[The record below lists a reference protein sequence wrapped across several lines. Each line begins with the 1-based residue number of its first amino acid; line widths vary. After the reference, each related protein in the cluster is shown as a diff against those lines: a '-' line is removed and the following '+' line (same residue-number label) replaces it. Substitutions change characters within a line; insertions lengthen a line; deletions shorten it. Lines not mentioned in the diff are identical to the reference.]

1 MLFGFAL
8 LTPLV
13 SFVLMTM
20 LEGILARSSS
30 VLARL
35 PIRMVKA
42 EISRTGCA
50 IATLMIA
57 VAAAIGMDLMI
68 GSFRQTVSEWVQTS
82 LQADLYVNLSGNM
95 QATNKSAADRLLK
108 QKLAKLNGVKM
119 LSSVLRTKLF
129 SDNTLNKV
137 SVFEINTKSRQGFI
151 FKQRNNEI
159 WETFNS
165 QNSVFVTEPYAYHHG
180 LKIGD
185 NIQLR
190 TTRGEQTFEIIAIY
204 ADYSGDQG
212 HLAMSRNNYQRY
224 WPDLGFSGIGIYA
237 KEGTN
242 IVQLEARVNQL
253 LKPYQ
258 TVKSEQAIYKVSMQM
273 FEQTFRITETLRW
286 LAAIIAFVG
295 VFSALMALQFE
306 RTRQLGILRAIG
318 VTSGQLSWL
327 ISIETG
333 LMGLI
338 AGLFA
343 VPVGF
348 IMAYLLIF
356 VVYQRSFGWTMVFYF
371 DSGVV
376 FQGLILAFIAAL
388 LAAVLPALKM
398 AYTKPAD
405 ALRTE

>member
-1 MLFGFAL
+1 CSSDL
-8 LTPLV
+8 
-13 SFVLMTM
+13 S
-20 LEGILARSSS
+20 EGILSRSSS

-35 PIRMVKA
+35 PVRMVRA

-68 GSFRQTVSEWVQTS
+68 GSFRQTVSDWVQTS

-95 QATNKSAADRLLK
+95 QVANKSAADHLLK
-108 QKLAKLNGVKM
+108 ENLAKLNDVEM
-119 LSSVLRTKLF
+119 LSSVLRTQLI
-129 SDNTLNKV
+129 SDNTLTKV

-151 FKQRNNEI
+151 FKQQINQV
-159 WETFNS
+159 WETFNR
-165 QNSVFVTEPYAYHHG
+165 QNSIFVTEPYAYHHG
-180 LKIGD
+180 TEIGD
-185 NIQLR
+185 KLLLR
-190 TTRGEQTFEIIAIY
+190 TAAGEQAFEVIAIY

-212 HLAMSRNNYQRY
+212 HIAMHSSNYQKY
-224 WPDLGFSGIGIYA
+224 WPDLGFSGIGIYV
-237 KEGTN
+237 ETGSN
-242 IVQLEARVNQL
+242 IQQLEARVKQL

-258 TVKSEQAIYKVSMQM
+258 TVRSEQAIYKISMQM
-273 FEQTFRITETLRW
+273 FEQTFSITETLRW

-306 RTRQLGILRAIG
+306 RTRQFGILRAIG
-318 VTSGQLSWL
+318 MTPGQLTRL
-327 ISIETG
+327 ISMETG
-333 LMGLI
+333 LMGLV

-356 VVYQRSFGWTMVFYF
+356 VVYQRSFGWTMAFHF
-371 DSGVV
+371 DAAVV
-376 FQGLILAFIAAL
+376 FQGLLLAFVAAL
-388 LAAVLPALKM
+388 FAGVLPALKM
-398 AYTKPAD
+398 AHNMPAE